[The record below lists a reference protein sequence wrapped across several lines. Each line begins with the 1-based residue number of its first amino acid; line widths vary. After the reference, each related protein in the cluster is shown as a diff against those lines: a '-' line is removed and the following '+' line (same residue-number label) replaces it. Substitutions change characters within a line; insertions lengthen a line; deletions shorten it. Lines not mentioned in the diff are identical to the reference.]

1 MFDQF
6 YEGQQAYRDGVSY
19 DRRQSAEWC
28 SGWLDALYKAE
39 AAVRL
44 RLRETICD
52 AVEVLGHEATCA
64 VFEEMMQ
71 ISCTMEEPDAH
82 TL

>member
-1 MFDQF
+1 MNQY
-6 YEGQQAYRDGVSY
+6 YEGQQAYREGLCWDQ
-19 DRRQSAEWC
+19 RRNIEWRR
-28 SGWLDALYKAE
+28 GWLDALYKAE

-71 ISCTMEEPDAH
+71 VSCIMEEPDAH